1 MVEAGAPGMLAYR
14 LGDVLQWDL
23 DFTRDLRVGD
33 AFKIVFERVVIEGR
47 SERIGNVLAV
57 SYTNRGELI
66 EAFRFEDLGYY
77 DADGRPLRKQ
87 FLRSPLAFSRVT
99 SRFSSRR
106 FHPVLKV
113 HRPHYGVDY
122 GAPVGTP
129 VRVTANGTVVSAGWS
144 KGGGNVVKVRHP
156 NGFVTS
162 YLHLSKFA
170 SIAKRGGRVT
180 QGQVVGFVGS
190 TGLATGPHL
199 DYRVQQ
205 SGRYLDPLSLK
216 SEPAPPLGAD
226 DLVRFEL
233 ELQEL
238 RSLLAG
244 DRGDAASGAPADR
257 ASSNVV
263 TAG

>member
-1 MVEAGAPGMLAYR
+1 MVRAGAPGNLAYR
-14 LGDVLQWDL
+14 LGDVFQWDL

-33 AFKIVFERVVIEGR
+33 SFRIVFERVSIEGR
-47 SERIGNVLAV
+47 SERVGEVLAV
-57 SYTNRGELI
+57 AYQNQGRAL
-66 EAFRFEDLGYY
+66 EAYRFEDLGYY

-129 VRVTANGTVVSAGWS
+129 VRVTANGTVVSAGWN

-156 NGFVTS
+156 NGYLTS
-162 YLHLSKFA
+162 YLHLSKF
-170 SIAKRGGRVT
+170 SGLAKKGRRVQ

-190 TGLATGPHL
+190 TGL
-199 DYRVQQ
+199 
-205 SGRYLDPLSLK
+205 SSIPLTML
-216 SEPAPPLGAD
+216 
-226 DLVRFEL
+226 
-233 ELQEL
+233 
-238 RSLLAG
+238 
-244 DRGDAASGAPADR
+244 
-257 ASSNVV
+257 
-263 TAG
+263 